1 MPTFT
6 IITPSYQQGN
16 FIRQTIDSVL
26 SQSYKDFEYWI
37 IDGGSTDRTK
47 YILTSY
53 GKRIHWVSEK
63 DQGQAEAINKGLL
76 KAKGDIV
83 AWLNSDDFY
92 EPGTL
97 QKVSDYFRAN
107 PQIDFIFGDM
117 NFVDRDGK
125 NPQKCDYLSD
135 FSLPRLL
142 KYCYICQPSAFFR
155 RSVID
160 GVGLLNAKYTYAFDY
175 DYWLRIGQLMPRKI
189 ARVQLGVLANL
200 RTYET
205 RKTEAGL
212 IPMRREV
219 IGIMLSHGYWY
230 APAILES
237 AYLILKSK
245 LFNR

>member
-6 IITPSYQQGN
+6 IVTPSYQHGS

-26 SQSYKDFEYWI
+26 NQSFKDIEYWI
-37 IDGGSTDRTK
+37 IDGGSTDKTK
-47 YILTSY
+47 SILTSY
-53 GKRIHWVSEK
+53 GKKIRWLSEN
-63 DQGQAEAINKGLL
+63 DRGQADAINKGLL

-97 QKVSDYFRAN
+97 QKVSDYFGAN

-117 NFVDRDGK
+117 NFVDRDGN

-142 KYCYICQPSAFFR
+142 KYCYICQPSVFFR

-160 GVGLLNAKYTYAFDY
+160 RVGLLNTKYTYAFDY
-175 DYWLRIGQLMPRKI
+175 DYWLRVGKLIPGRIK
-189 ARVQLGVLANL
+189 RVSLGTLSNL
-200 RTYET
+200 RTYKS
-205 RKTEAGL
+205 RKTEAGI
-212 IPMRREV
+212 IPMRQEV
-219 IGIMLSHGYWY
+219 IKMMFSHGYWY
-230 APAILES
+230 APAIIES
-237 AYLILKSK
+237 VYLIVKSK
-245 LFNR
+245 LSK